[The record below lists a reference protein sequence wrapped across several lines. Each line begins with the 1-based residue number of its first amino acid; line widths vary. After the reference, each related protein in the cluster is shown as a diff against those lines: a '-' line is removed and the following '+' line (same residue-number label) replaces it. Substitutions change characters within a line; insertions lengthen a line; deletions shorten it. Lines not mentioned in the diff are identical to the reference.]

1 MNKKVLIYILF
12 WMLVWVFLEN
22 SMSRPVHMLDQHQ
35 HSQTGVFSSAHT
47 GSADVSGCE
56 KKKKKRA
63 QEEHALT

>member
-22 SMSRPVHMLDQHQ
+22 SMCGPVHLLDQHQ
-35 HSQTGVFSSAHT
+35 HCQTGLFSSAHT

-56 KKKKKRA
+56 V
-63 QEEHALT
+63 